1 MNEKFGFL
9 RRLQAIL
16 FNAPENVPGG
26 YQRYGIASN
35 LLFAFALVGHTAYIP
50 VHWALGAP
58 LSLWI
63 NIACIPTDLACLYLN
78 YRRFYGLAFGIWV
91 AVITSHSIYSSLA
104 YGWAAGF
111 HYYILSLTVFV
122 FIAPWTKG
130 IKGILLYGLS
140 GTYVWLYLSATPPLK
155 TLATD
160 LQTAIAIS
168 NIIVNFILL
177 AYLAR
182 YAMVAAEKA
191 QEALES
197 SEKTLKT
204 TLAASPVG
212 IALIQHRN
220 ISWANETL
228 ARMLGYEDSREVR
241 GDILGFYPNVEDIQ
255 KTEHLAYG
263 VGQPEIDRP
272 DTEIIRKDGSRL
284 QCHLK
289 IRPIAPM
296 DAARGAI
303 VVVMDIT
310 AQKLA
315 EAEKGALQARFQRAR
330 KMQAVGTLAG
340 GVAHDLN
347 NILSGILSYPDLLL
361 MQMAAADP
369 MRKPLETI
377 KQCGEKAA
385 AIVQDLLTLARRGVS
400 VNQVID
406 VNRVVDDYLA
416 SPEHEK
422 IISYHPLV
430 RVSTRLPEQVPC
442 TSGSP
447 VHLSKTL
454 MNLVANAAEAMPE
467 GGALSIAVE
476 ARRLTEAHAG
486 YEIITPGDYIVLSV
500 ADTGPGISKEDLE
513 RIFEPFYTKKVMG
526 RSGTGL
532 GLAVV
537 WGTVKDSGGFVD
549 VISQPG
555 RGTRFDLYLPA
566 TTSPAPSQA
575 LHPPLDPY
583 LGKGEHILF
592 VDDVAEQRTIAV
604 SMLESLGYRVD
615 AAASG
620 EDAIAWMQNDRCDL
634 LILDMIMAPG
644 IDGLETYQ
652 RILEI
657 RPGQKAIVAS
667 GFSETDRVSQALALG
682 ASCYLRKPY
691 PLIDLAKAVREALA

>member
-1 MNEKFGFL
+1 MNERLGFL
-9 RRLQAIL
+9 RRLQSTL
-16 FNAPENVPGG
+16 LHAPENVSGP

-35 LLFAFALVGHTAYIP
+35 LLFVFALVGHTAYIP

-63 NIACIPTDLACLYLN
+63 NIACIPTDLVCLYLN

-130 IKGILLYGLS
+130 IKGMLLCGLS
-140 GTYVWLYLSATPPLK
+140 GTYVWLYLSATPALKPL
-155 TLATD
+155 AAD
-160 LQTAIAIS
+160 LQTAIATS

-191 QEALES
+191 QEALEV
-197 SEKTLKT
+197 SENTLKT

-212 IALIQHRN
+212 IALVQHRN

-228 ARMLGYEDSREVR
+228 ARMMGYENARDLR
-241 GDILGFYPNVEDIQ
+241 GDIFRFYPHAEDIDQ
-255 KTEHLAYG
+255 MEHLAHER
-263 VGQPEIDRP
+263 GQSEIDRP
-272 DTEIIRKDGSRL
+272 DTEVIRKDGSGL

-296 DAARGAI
+296 DAARGSI

-310 AQKLA
+310 AQKHA
-315 EAEKGALQARFQRAR
+315 EAEKEALQARFQRDR

-400 VNQVID
+400 VNQVVD
-406 VNRVVDDYLA
+406 LNRVVRDYLA

-430 RVSTRLPEQVPC
+430 RVSTRLPEQFPC

-454 MNLVANAAEAMPE
+454 MNLVSNAVEAMPE
-467 GGALSIAVE
+467 GGALSISVE
-476 ARRLTEAHAG
+476 SRRLTEAHAG
-486 YEIITPGDYIVLSV
+486 YEIITPGEYIVLSV
-500 ADTGPGISKEDLE
+500 TDTGPGISKEDLE

-555 RGTRFDLYLPA
+555 RGTRFDLYLNA
-566 TTSPAPSQA
+566 TTAPVASQTP
-575 LHPPLDPY
+575 HPPLDHY
-583 LGKGEHILF
+583 LGRGEHVLF

-615 AAASG
+615 AVASG
-620 EDAIAWMQNDRCDL
+620 EEAIAWMQNHTCDL

-644 IDGLETYQ
+644 MDGLETYQ
-652 RILEI
+652 RILNI

-667 GFSETDRVSQALALG
+667 GFSETDRVSRALALG
-682 ASCYLRKPY
+682 ASRYLRKPY
-691 PLIDLAKAVREALA
+691 SMIDLAKAAKDALA